1 MLLCDQNLSSNLYS
15 KSKAFLLLI
24 SAEKDQIPV
33 FEKKPLIWEED
44 MELYSKFLDRKVFIT
59 FNELV
64 INVIYY
70 SMLYIYIHG
79 AHGETL
85 RLNI

>member
-1 MLLCDQNLSSNLYS
+1 MTIIYLLIFTV
-15 KSKAFLLLI
+15 KVKRFLLLI

-33 FEKKPLIWEED
+33 FEKKTLIWEED
-44 MELYSKFLDRKVFIT
+44 MELYSKFLDRKVSIT
-59 FNELV
+59 FNELL

-70 SMLYIYIHG
+70 SRILEYIYIYIV
-79 AHGETL
+79 EPMVKL